1 MAAPSSHNEP
11 KGSSK
16 IQIAIKILIALAAL
30 VALFFF
36 GRYAA
41 PYVDQFKDWVEGLG
55 FWAPLAFILGYAV
68 ATVAFIP
75 GSALTLASG
84 TIFGIG
90 WGALYSFVGATIGA
104 CLAFLIARYLARS
117 AIEKKL
123 EGYPRFAQIDR
134 AIGRDGGKMVALL
147 RLVPFFPFNLLNYAL
162 GLTSVKFLPYFL
174 ASFAMLPGTLVYVY
188 LGSLADQSGKSPLK
202 WAVTVVGLV
211 AVIVVV
217 GMVTKKAKQAL
228 DAAIDAETDAVEI
241 IEEPHHG

>member
-1 MAAPSSHNEP
+1 MAAPSSQPES

-16 IQIAIKILIALAAL
+16 IQIAVKIVVVLAAL
-30 VALFFF
+30 VALFFL
-36 GRYAA
+36 GRFAA
-41 PYVDQFKDWVEGLG
+41 PYVEQFKTWVDGLG
-55 FWAPLAFILGYAV
+55 VWAPVAFILGYAV

-104 CLAFLIARYLARS
+104 CLAFLIARYLARG

-162 GLTSVKFLPYFL
+162 GLTGVKFLPYLL

-188 LGSLADQSGKSPLK
+188 IGSLADQTGKTPLE
-202 WAVTVVGLV
+202 WTVTVVGLLATV
-211 AVIVVV
+211 VVV
-217 GMVTKKAKQAL
+217 GLVTKKAKQAL
-228 DAAIDAETDAVEI
+228 DSAIDEETSAAEATK
-241 IEEPHHG
+241 EPHHG